1 MNFSSYTVTVDFE
14 GLELPLPNN
23 YRYITRDRFGF
34 IQGWRNKPTDTEFGM
49 SGGEELPI
57 LAAKLAAFGKRVSQH
72 FFTRGYRVHRPHRER
87 IASGDQFT

>member
-34 IQGWRNKPTDTEFGM
+34 IQGWRNKPTATEFGM

-57 LAAKLAAFGKRVSQH
+57 TFGHQSSSDELKTVIRKYRR
-72 FFTRGYRVHRPHRER
+72 RGKTGL
-87 IASGDQFT
+87 IAITGAVE

>member
-23 YRYITRDRFGF
+23 YRYITRDSNGF

-49 SGGEELPI
+49 SGGGEELPI
-57 LAAKLAAFGKRVSQH
+57 TFGHQSSNEELKTVIRKYRRR
-72 FFTRGYRVHRPHRER
+72 RGNTGL
-87 IASGDQFT
+87 IAITGAVE